1 MNPKGQDTKQRL
13 ADSLKMLMQQRS
25 FEKITIQNI
34 TDAAGFIRPTFY
46 NHFQD
51 KYQVV
56 EWIFE
61 QEVIHSARA
70 YFAAE
75 KYKEGIRGMLEE
87 MKANQGFYVSAAKI
101 SGQNAF
107 RDVIFQSFRTL
118 IEEVLYSRMQQCTDL
133 PRLFQPEVLAEYYAN
148 AETFLLMKWLENDM
162 SFGVDDMEKA
172 HWFLISVSFEDVM
185 KEISLPMMK

>member
-1 MNPKGQDTKQRL
+1 MNPKGQETKQRL
-13 ADSLKMLMQQRS
+13 AESLKTLMQQRS
-25 FEKITIQNI
+25 FEKITVQNI

-61 QEVIHSARA
+61 QEVINSARA
-70 YFAAE
+70 YFAVG
-75 KYKEGIRGMLEE
+75 KYREGIRGMLEE
-87 MKANQGFYVSAAKI
+87 MYANQSFYVNAAKI

-107 RDVIFQSFRTL
+107 REVIFQSFRTL
-118 IEEVLYSRMQQCTDL
+118 IEEVLCNRMQHRTDL

-148 AETFLLMKWLENDM
+148 AETFLLMKWLEHDM

-172 HWFLISVSFEDVM
+172 HWFLISVSFEDVV
-185 KEISLPMMK
+185 KEISLPI

>member
-1 MNPKGQDTKQRL
+1 MNSKGQDTKQRL
-13 ADSLKMLMQQRS
+13 ADSLKTLMQQRS

-61 QEVIHSARA
+61 QEVINSARS
-70 YFAAE
+70 YFAAG

-87 MKANQGFYVSAAKI
+87 MQANQSFYVNAAKI

-107 RDVIFQSFRTL
+107 RDVIFQSFRIL
-118 IEEVLYSRMQQCTDL
+118 IEEVLCSRMQHRTDL
-133 PRLFQPEVLAEYYAN
+133 PHLFQPELLAEFYAN
-148 AETFLLMKWLENDM
+148 AETFLLMKWLDNDM
-162 SFGVDDMEKA
+162 SFHVDDMEKA
-172 HWFLISVSFEDVM
+172 HWFLISVSFEDVV
-185 KEISLPMMK
+185 KEISLPVIK

>member
-1 MNPKGQDTKQRL
+1 MNSKGQDTKQRL
-13 ADSLKMLMQQRS
+13 ADSLKTLMQQRS

-61 QEVIHSARA
+61 QEVINSARS
-70 YFAAE
+70 YFAAG

-87 MKANQGFYVSAAKI
+87 MQANQSFYVNAAKI

-107 RDVIFQSFRTL
+107 RDVIFQSFRLL
-118 IEEVLYSRMQQCTDL
+118 IEEVLCSRMQHRTDL
-133 PRLFQPEVLAEYYAN
+133 PHLFQPELLAEFYAN
-148 AETFLLMKWLENDM
+148 AETFLLMKWLDNDM
-162 SFGVDDMEKA
+162 SFHVDDMEKA
-172 HWFLISVSFEDVM
+172 HWFLISVSFEDVV
-185 KEISLPMMK
+185 KEISLPVIK

>member
-1 MNPKGQDTKQRL
+1 MNSKGQDTKQRL
-13 ADSLKMLMQQRS
+13 ADSLKTLMQQRS

-61 QEVIHSARA
+61 QEVINSARS
-70 YFAAE
+70 YFAAG

-87 MKANQGFYVSAAKI
+87 MQANQSFYVNAAKI

-107 RDVIFQSFRTL
+107 RDVIFQSFRIL
-118 IEEVLYSRMQQCTDL
+118 IEEVLCSRMQHRTDL
-133 PRLFQPEVLAEYYAN
+133 PHLFQPELLAEFYAN
-148 AETFLLMKWLENDM
+148 AETFLLMKWLDNDM
-162 SFGVDDMEKA
+162 SFHVDDMEKA
-172 HWFLISVSFEDVM
+172 HWFLISVSFEDVV
-185 KEISLPMMK
+185 KEVSLPVIK

>member
-1 MNPKGQDTKQRL
+1 MNSKGQDTKQRL
-13 ADSLKMLMQQRS
+13 ADSLKTLMQQRS

-61 QEVIHSARA
+61 QEVINSARS
-70 YFAAE
+70 YFAAG

-87 MKANQGFYVSAAKI
+87 MQANQSFYVNAAKI

-107 RDVIFQSFRTL
+107 RDVIFQSFRLL
-118 IEEVLYSRMQQCTDL
+118 IEEVLCSRMQHRTDL
-133 PRLFQPEVLAEYYAN
+133 PHLFQPELLAEFYAN
-148 AETFLLMKWLENDM
+148 AETFLLMKWLDNDM
-162 SFGVDDMEKA
+162 SFHVDDMEKA
-172 HWFLISVSFEDVM
+172 HWFLISVSFEDVV
-185 KEISLPMMK
+185 KEVSLPVIK